1 MNNERIYLST
11 TASDAGAVARKY
23 GLGIEIAEFCTP
35 WNLDDSFDTANE
47 TVLQAIAGVERKV
60 FHAPFSEL
68 FPCAID
74 PRARALAADRYRQA
88 IQLAKHYGAEK
99 VIIHGGYNPWLYYP
113 IWYTEQSVVFWKEF
127 LREDPGVQL
136 VLENV
141 LETEP
146 ELLLDILEGVNDPR
160 LGMCLDVGHA
170 NAYSPVSLSDW
181 VDRCARHIRHLHI
194 HNNDGTKDAHQPLF
208 DGTIPMKELLA
219 QVETACPGATM
230 TLELYEAESSVRW
243 LLEEQV

>member
-1 MNNERIYLST
+1 MNKDLIYLST
-11 TASDAGAVARKY
+11 TASDAGDVARKY

-35 WNLDDSFDTANE
+35 WNLDDSFAETDE
-47 TVLQAIAGVERKV
+47 TVRKAVEGVDSRV

-74 PRARALAADRYRQA
+74 PKARELAAFRYRQA
-88 IQLAKHYGAEK
+88 IRIAKEYGAEK

-127 LREDPGVQL
+127 LQEDPGVQL

-146 ELLLDILEGVNDPR
+146 ELLLEILDGVNDPR
-160 LGMCLDVGHA
+160 LGMCLDIGHA
-170 NAYSPVSLSDW
+170 NAYSKVILTDW
-181 VDRCARHIRHLHI
+181 VDRCAKHIRHVHI
-194 HNNDGTKDAHQPLF
+194 HNNDSTKDAHQPLF
-208 DGTIPMKELLA
+208 DGTIPMKELLDHI
-219 QVETACPGATM
+219 QTACPGATM
-230 TLELYEAESSVRW
+230 TMELYEAEPSVRW
-243 LLEEQV
+243 LLED